1 MCLKVERSQLSWM
14 IIRFLLKITIY
25 SGVKLVKSCYSTVN
39 LPFFDTPADTLQIA
53 FLDLTEVD
61 QANSI
66 ALSAVEQHDI
76 AGVGISIEK
85 PIHKDLFSV
94 DPHQPRFNDTP
105 RSFSINTELH
115 KSW

>member
-1 MCLKVERSQLSWM
+1 MLHYV
-14 IIRFLLKITIY
+14 
-25 SGVKLVKSCYSTVN
+25 TVN
-39 LPFFDTPADTLQIA
+39 LQFLDTPAACRYPALA

-61 QANSI
+61 QTNSI

-94 DPHQPRFNDTP
+94 DPHQP
-105 RSFSINTELH
+105 
-115 KSW
+115 

>member
-1 MCLKVERSQLSWM
+1 MLNHVAL
-14 IIRFLLKITIY
+14 
-25 SGVKLVKSCYSTVN
+25 CYSKSTI
-39 LPFFDTPADTLQIA
+39 FRHTCRYPALA

-61 QANSI
+61 QTNSI

-94 DPHQPRFNDTP
+94 DPHQP
-105 RSFSINTELH
+105 
-115 KSW
+115 